1 MTSILTRA
9 AALAAAATTAF
20 AATPSASAQ
29 DLFAGYEKGD
39 LEVTFGGT
47 GTSDNDFD
55 NNVISFNGSLAYFF
69 TEGFSLG
76 VRQDVSISDG
86 SGDDDSSW
94 AGATVGVANYNFN
107 FGDFVPFV
115 GVTLGYLYGD
125 DVDDTFIAGPEA
137 GLKYFVKDDA
147 FLFGRVNYDFLFES
161 GDEAEDN
168 FDDGRFLYTI
178 GIGLT
183 F

>member
-1 MTSILTRA
+1 MKNLLPTLA
-9 AALAAAATTAF
+9 ATLATGLAAAP
-20 AATPSASAQ
+20 AAQAQ

-39 LEVTFGGT
+39 WEVTFGGS
-47 GTSDNDFD
+47 GTSDQDFD
-55 NNVISFNGSLAYFF
+55 NNIVSFNGSVAYFL
-69 TEGFSLG
+69 TEGISLG
-76 VRQDVSISDG
+76 IRQDIAVSDG

-94 AGATVGVANYNFN
+94 SGASVGVLDFNFN

-115 GVTLGYLYGD
+115 GVTFGYLYGD

-161 GDEAEDN
+161 ADEAEDN
-168 FDDGRFLYTI
+168 FDDGRFLYTL